1 MQSVKKKEL
10 RIEMTIVSLIVNLGQ
25 SCLLHSKTR
34 EKDRSRFINLEEI
47 LLKERLREEEC
58 TNQGRGLRL

>member
-1 MQSVKKKEL
+1 
-10 RIEMTIVSLIVNLGQ
+10 MTIVSLIVNLGQ
-25 SCLLHSKTR
+25 SCLLHHSKTR